1 MALAMLFISKTL
13 NEMFYFELVAVLY
26 LWTTDDL
33 KEFKLKVVISF
44 LLSIYFADCTFLSM
58 IFLQFYDDL

>member
-13 NEMFYFELVAVLY
+13 NEMFYFELVAVLVDKY
-26 LWTTDDL
+26 AYDL

-58 IFLQFYDDL
+58 TFLQFYDDL